1 MPPADWSILPTRTAD
16 AAEAVAACR
25 RDGASIYHL
34 DPARLRSAEGAG
46 AVPAELFGEWL
57 YAAAKPMQIRNALFE
72 GGIVREVTYKPR
84 PDRPA
89 NAGGTTNESLR
100 AAHTDS
106 MGARMPDFILLCC
119 AGAAQRGGE
128 NFIVDMHRIIDDFGN
143 DRESSWLVEALSSRD
158 VISVNGNTTSAA
170 TDLWLGPIAPVAEA
184 HPPPGVSV
192 PGGTRRRIAQG
203 RRTFGISPARMRSPE
218 AERDAEM
225 VRAWATA
232 QQAGQDAA
240 RRFRIEAGDCLLMDN
255 FVRPSALCLSLPRI
269 ERVLSVV
276 QRCAHGRDGY
286 TEECEL
292 FLIEPRSRHPRCL
305 TARLL
310 GVAAA
315 TRASRAAPTPRPRP
329 STPATVSSGA
339 SGFGQSHGPPPPCP
353 GAP

>member
-1 MPPADWSILPTRTAD
+1 MPPADWSILPTRATD
-16 AAEAVAACR
+16 AAEAVAGCR
-25 RDGASIYHL
+25 RDGASIYHV
-34 DPARLRSAEGAG
+34 DPARLRGVEGAG

-57 YAAAKPMQIRNALFE
+57 HAAAKPMQIRNALFE

-106 MGARMPDFILLCC
+106 MGVRMPDFILLCC
-119 AGAAQRGGE
+119 AGAAQSGGE

-143 DRESSWLVEALSSRD
+143 DPKRAWLVEALGTRD
-158 VISVNGNTTSAA
+158 VISVNGNTTSSA

-203 RRTFGISPARMRSPE
+203 RRAFGLAPARMRSPE

-232 QQAGQDAA
+232 QQAGQDVA

-255 FVRPSALCLSLPRI
+255 FVR
-269 ERVLSVV
+269 
-276 QRCAHGRDGY
+276 
-286 TEECEL
+286 
-292 FLIEPRSRHPRCL
+292 
-305 TARLL
+305 
-310 GVAAA
+310 
-315 TRASRAAPTPRPRP
+315 
-329 STPATVSSGA
+329 SS
-339 SGFGQSHGPPPPCP
+339 P
-353 GAP
+353 